1 MFACDGPL
9 MPPLKPR
16 DDGVIVVISYQ
27 GISKNGVRCPPA
39 NGLLN
44 GRSHGKI
51 HVSHPEGNE
60 LFLGGR
66 TAERSISTRGFFV
79 PLDAARAATLYP
91 FVKVILHAF
100 FSLMTLRQNHKA
112 HYLRV
117 SMMQLFGWRTFSSMV
132 TLPMLSATICPEVG
146 FLIFVIC
153 PRISA

>member
-27 GISKNGVRCPPA
+27 GISKNGVRCPSA

-44 GRSHGKI
+44 GGSHGKVHI
-51 HVSHPEGNE
+51 SHPQGNE

-66 TAERSISTRGFFV
+66 TAKHSIRRSGRTAEHSIRKQPVPRRSIRSSK
-79 PLDAARAATLYP
+79 LY
-91 FVKVILHAF
+91 FMRFI
-100 FSLMTLRQNHKA
+100 SLMTLRQNRQE

-132 TLPMLSATICPEVG
+132 TLPMLSATI
-146 FLIFVIC
+146 
-153 PRISA
+153 